1 MSWEFKSPH
10 PHLLSMIVLKISN
23 PSEVVASKVGRI
35 LESLTPDHI
44 DLNTVEDIVVRRLIE
59 NLEAEGI
66 RGEVATVRGL
76 DMEDSGLV
84 LQDQLH
90 VRRHQTF

>member
-1 MSWEFKSPH
+1 
-10 PHLLSMIVLKISN
+10 MIVLKISN
-23 PSEVVASKVGRI
+23 PSEVVASKVGRM
-35 LESLTPDHI
+35 LERLTPDHV

-76 DMEDSGLV
+76 DMENSGLV
-84 LQDQLH
+84 LQDHLH

>member
-1 MSWEFKSPH
+1 
-10 PHLLSMIVLKISN
+10 MIVLKISN
-23 PSEVVASKVGRI
+23 PSEVVASKVGRM
-35 LESLTPDHI
+35 LERLTPDHV

-84 LQDQLH
+84 LQDHLH

>member
-1 MSWEFKSPH
+1 
-10 PHLLSMIVLKISN
+10 MIVLKISN
-23 PSEVVASKVGRI
+23 SSEVVASKVGRM
-35 LESLTPDHI
+35 LERLTPDHV
-44 DLNTVEDIVVRRLIE
+44 DLSTVEDIVVRRLIE

-76 DMEDSGLV
+76 DMENSGLV
-84 LQDQLH
+84 LQDHLQ

>member
-1 MSWEFKSPH
+1 
-10 PHLLSMIVLKISN
+10 MIVLKITN
-23 PSEVVASKVGRI
+23 PSEVVASKVGRM
-35 LESLTPDHI
+35 LERLTPDHV

-76 DMEDSGLV
+76 DMENSGLV
-84 LQDQLH
+84 LQDRLH

>member
-1 MSWEFKSPH
+1 
-10 PHLLSMIVLKISN
+10 MIVLKISN